1 MLKRKLERLLYGVL
15 FPGKRVTLLA
25 ESTLAMFIERLY
37 EKTQTL
43 CLSQELT
50 TALAHTLI
58 VWP

>member
-1 MLKRKLERLLYGVL
+1 MEYV
-15 FPGKRVTLLA
+15 PGKEGYPPSRVNFR
-25 ESTLAMFIERLY
+25 AMFIERLY
-37 EKTQTL
+37 EKRQTL